1 MQERKREEA
10 ERLKKTL
17 LEKNE
22 LHRQTLQQR
31 QQDSALVKLDLDSE
45 KQRAHDYATQNAE
58 LAILKRDLE
67 SQLQS
72 LNDQQAILQKEYGAM
87 KRMIKKKRSIADAAR
102 AVIPKLEETLNDQE
116 VSLKSYL
123 NECEEIRKEVQELK
137 NELDERIVEFLQ
149 LEGVQASKK
158 AELEALIDE
167 VDGLEADVV
176 HGLTEEKRLGKL
188 LHTLTSQR
196 DLKFR
201 ENTRLESKERQ
212 AHNQVKMRQLVI
224 MDLTKRCAELSNRL
238 REFSALYEV
247 VKNER
252 NKYVNMIQKNTQALA
267 EMKEKIRILQNEIE
281 ILGQEFATKDKALSK
296 ERAAHLNSRNQRDA
310 IRQDM
315 SKLLY
320 DYRSKQGVIEQ
331 QILEI
336 DKLNGVISM
345 LEKDMIELKAKY
357 EHAIKD
363 RNSIGIH
370 LIDCNDEL
378 CVLYERSN
386 AHLQMIHHG
395 TIDFVRKENELRHA
409 RLQAE
414 ELERQYKAAE
424 KRIPQ
429 VDSLK
434 ESIGRLEESLS
445 KSREELE
452 ALSNKLED
460 PANVERWRPLN
471 GNDLDT
477 SQLDYKI
484 ALLETRIN
492 EKRSQL
498 LEKELVFEEI
508 TALNSQMNAQVST
521 KREVAK
527 DLADQLNELQSRIRD
542 TTKRML
548 ATVSELSMY
557 QATALR
563 LQQEKADREGSL
575 EVARRNLE
583 NGEPPNEDAVR
594 DLYRSEKRREV
605 NLEMLQRRQEERAVS
620 GKYAQGTRTTAEP
633 RPTAYVPEDDLGIPK
648 PYGRN
653 APFKPSEQ
661 GSTMRHIRVPVVP
674 DIEL

>member
-1 MQERKREEA
+1 MD
-10 ERLKKTL
+10 
-17 LEKNE
+17 N
-22 LHRQTLQQR
+22 
-31 QQDSALVKLDLDSE
+31 E
-45 KQRAHDYATQNAE
+45 KQRAHDYATRNAE
-58 LAILKRDLE
+58 LAILKKDLE

-72 LNDQQAILQKEYGAM
+72 LNDQQSILQKEYGAM
-87 KRMIKKKRSIADAAR
+87 KRMIKKKRTIADGAR

-116 VSLKSYL
+116 VSLKSYI
-123 NECEEIRKEVQELK
+123 NECEEIRKEVQDIK

-149 LEGVQASKK
+149 LEGIQSSKK
-158 AELEALIDE
+158 TELEALIDE
-167 VDGLEADVV
+167 VDALEADVV

-212 AHNQVKMRQLVI
+212 AHYQVKMRQLVI

-252 NKYVNMIQKNTQALA
+252 NKYVNLIQKNTQALA

-336 DKLNGVISM
+336 DKLNAVISI
-345 LEKDMIELKAKY
+345 LEKDMIELKEKY

-363 RNSIGIH
+363 RNNIGIH

-386 AHLQMIHHG
+386 SHLQMIHHG
-395 TIDFVRKENELRHA
+395 TIEFVKKENELRHA
-409 RLQAE
+409 KLQAE

-424 KRIPQ
+424 SRVPQ
-429 VDSLK
+429 IDSLK
-434 ESIGRLEESLS
+434 RSIQDLEENLN
-445 KSREELE
+445 KSRAELDT
-452 ALSNKLED
+452 LSNKLED
-460 PANVERWRPLN
+460 PANIERWRPLD
-471 GNDLDT
+471 GSDLDV
-477 SQLDYKI
+477 SQLDDKI
-484 ALLETRIN
+484 SLLEARIN
-492 EKRSQL
+492 EKRSQM
-498 LEKELVFEEI
+498 LEKELVLEEI
-508 TALNSQMNAQVST
+508 TALNVKMNAQVST

-527 DLADQLNELQSRIRD
+527 GLADQLNELQCRIRD

-557 QATALR
+557 QANALR
-563 LQQEKADREGSL
+563 LQQEKADREEHL
-575 EVARRNLE
+575 ETAMRNLE

-594 DLYRSEKRREV
+594 DLYHIEKRRE
-605 NLEMLQRRQEERAVS
+605 NAMEATQRRQEAQKAVS
-620 GKYAQGTRTTAEP
+620 GKFALGTRTTAEP
-633 RPTAYVPEDDLGIPK
+633 RPTAYVPDDELGIPK
-648 PYGRN
+648 PYGKN
-653 APFKPSEQ
+653 APFKPSDQ
-661 GSTMRHIRVPVVP
+661 GSTMRHIRAPIVA
-674 DIEL
+674 DIEI

>member
-1 MQERKREEA
+1 MD
-10 ERLKKTL
+10 
-17 LEKNE
+17 N
-22 LHRQTLQQR
+22 
-31 QQDSALVKLDLDSE
+31 E
-45 KQRAHDYATQNAE
+45 KQRAHDYATRNAE
-58 LAILKRDLE
+58 LAILKKDLE

-72 LNDQQAILQKEYGAM
+72 LNDQQSILQKEYGAM
-87 KRMIKKKRSIADAAR
+87 KRMIKKKRTIADGAR

-116 VSLKSYL
+116 VSLKSYI
-123 NECEEIRKEVQELK
+123 NECEEIRKEVQDIK

-149 LEGVQASKK
+149 LEGIQSSKK
-158 AELEALIDE
+158 TELEALIDE
-167 VDGLEADVV
+167 VDALEADVV

-212 AHNQVKMRQLVI
+212 AHYQVKMRQLVI

-252 NKYVNMIQKNTQALA
+252 NKYVNLIQKNTQALA

-336 DKLNGVISM
+336 DKLNAVISI
-345 LEKDMIELKAKY
+345 LEKDMIELKEKY

-363 RNSIGIH
+363 RNNIGIH

-386 AHLQMIHHG
+386 SHLQMIHHG
-395 TIDFVRKENELRHA
+395 TIEFVKKENELRHA
-409 RLQAE
+409 KLQAE

-424 KRIPQ
+424 SRVPQ
-429 VDSLK
+429 IDSLK
-434 ESIGRLEESLS
+434 RSIQDLEENLN
-445 KSREELE
+445 KSRAELDT
-452 ALSNKLED
+452 LSNKLED
-460 PANVERWRPLN
+460 PANIERWRPLD
-471 GNDLDT
+471 GSDLDV
-477 SQLDYKI
+477 SQLDDKI
-484 ALLETRIN
+484 SLLEARIN

-498 LEKELVFEEI
+498 LEKELVLEEI
-508 TALNSQMNAQVST
+508 TALNVKMNAQVST

-527 DLADQLNELQSRIRD
+527 GLADQLNELQCRIRD

-557 QATALR
+557 QANALR
-563 LQQEKADREGSL
+563 LQQEKADHEEHL
-575 EVARRNLE
+575 EKAMRNLE

-594 DLYRSEKRREV
+594 DLYHIEKRRE
-605 NLEMLQRRQEERAVS
+605 NAMEATQRRQEAQKAVS
-620 GKYAQGTRTTAEP
+620 GKFALGTRTTAEP
-633 RPTAYVPEDDLGIPK
+633 RPTAYVPDDELGIPK
-648 PYGRN
+648 PYGKN
-653 APFKPSEQ
+653 APFKPSDQ
-661 GSTMRHIRVPVVP
+661 GSTMRHIRAPIVA
-674 DIEL
+674 DIEI